1 MKITLIAA
9 GVSVLS
15 VFLPWLEATVTSSS
29 GGQSMSMS
37 SGGFAGTEFD
47 GAILGLIVAIAGGV
61 MVYKQIKY
69 AFAAG
74 AINLIIGLGHA
85 LGIFGEIQGG
95 SYKSA
100 YVSANTSVSPKIG
113 LIIFLICTII
123 FMVNTYNDFK
133 PVIKSL
139 KDAQAGAMPKE

>member
-15 VFLPWLEATVTSSS
+15 VFLPWLEATVTSSA
-29 GGQSMSMS
+29 GGRSMSMS

-47 GAILGLIVAIAGGV
+47 GAILGLVLALAGGA

-74 AINLIIGLGHA
+74 AINLIIGLGHM
-85 LGIFGEIQGG
+85 LGIFGEIQGAN
-95 SYKSA
+95 YNSA
-100 YVSANTSVSPKIG
+100 YVSAKTSVSPKIG
-113 LIIFLICTII
+113 LIIFVLCTIV
-123 FMVNTYNDFK
+123 FMVNTYKDFK
-133 PVIKSL
+133 PVINSIKAS
-139 KDAQAGAMPKE
+139 QAKN